1 MKTSETLTKLAP
13 ALLAAQKTI
22 GNAKKQATNPHY
34 KTKYANLESV
44 IEATKDALND
54 QGIVIIQSVSQVY
67 AGAINVVTR
76 LMHESGEYIEDIAS
90 APLTKQDAQGVGSA
104 VTYLRRYS
112 LAAICSI
119 TQEDDDGESAKDPAI
134 TKAQLVAIQTNAEK
148 NKDMIEKALI
158 YFKASDLT
166 KLSQSQ
172 ANIIIN
178 KLN

>member
-44 IEATKDALND
+44 IEATKDALNE

-67 AGAINVVTR
+67 SGAINVVTR

-90 APLTKQDAQGVGSA
+90 CLLYTSPSPRDS
-104 VTYLRRYS
+104 
-112 LAAICSI
+112 
-119 TQEDDDGESAKDPAI
+119 
-134 TKAQLVAIQTNAEK
+134 
-148 NKDMIEKALI
+148 
-158 YFKASDLT
+158 
-166 KLSQSQ
+166 
-172 ANIIIN
+172 
-178 KLN
+178 

>member
-1 MKTSETLTKLAP
+1 MKTSDTLTKIAP
-13 ALLAAQKTI
+13 ALLAAQKSV

-34 KTKYANLESV
+34 KSKYANLESV
-44 IEATKDALND
+44 IEAVKDALND
-54 QGIVIIQSVSQVY
+54 NGITIIQTVGDTIGGTTRV
-67 AGAINVVTR
+67 NTR
-76 LMHESGEYIEDIAS
+76 LLHESGEFIEDTACAPIA
-90 APLTKQDAQGVGSA
+90 KQDAQGVGSA

-119 TQEDDDGESAKDPAI
+119 TQEDDDGESTKEPQI
-134 TKAQLVAIQTNAEK
+134 SKAQLVAIQTNAEK
-148 NKDMIEKALI
+148 NADMIKKALD
-158 YFKASDLT
+158 YFKISDLN

>member
-1 MKTSETLTKLAP
+1 MTTSETLTKLAP

-44 IEATKDALND
+44 IEATKDALNE
-54 QGIVIIQSVSQVY
+54 QGIVIIQTVSQVY
-67 AGAINVVTR
+67 SGVINVVTR

-119 TQEDDDGESAKDPAI
+119 TQEDDDGESAKEVGI
-134 TKAQLVAIQTNAEK
+134 SKAQVVVIQTSMEK
-148 NKDMIEKALI
+148 NADMIKKALD

-166 KLSQSQ
+166 KLTQAQ
-172 ANIIIN
+172 ANIIIQ